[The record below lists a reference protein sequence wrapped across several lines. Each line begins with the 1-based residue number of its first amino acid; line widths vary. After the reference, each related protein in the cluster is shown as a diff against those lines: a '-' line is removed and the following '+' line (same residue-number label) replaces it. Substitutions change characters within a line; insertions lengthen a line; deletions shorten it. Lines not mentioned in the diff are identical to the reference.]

1 MAMPTRAMQQVPA
14 GAGQAGRA
22 LSQRETERY
31 AEAALVNAKREGLLL
46 AVRARWTAL
55 AVIAVMSV
63 VVNPYWDV
71 LYYEAMLLVF
81 ALIGWAQLKV
91 GRVGRSGTE
100 ILLIF
105 CDLAV
110 LTFIIVVPNPWRTI
124 EWPAPAALH
133 FNNFLYFFVLL
144 ASAPLAYS
152 WRTLVAMGVWASALW
167 CVGVFWL
174 WLQPVD
180 PALTER
186 LRAALG
192 GDERLLRVVDPN
204 SLYLQGRFQE
214 IVTLM
219 IVAAT
224 LAVAVRR
231 SHNLLLNHASVERER
246 TNLARY
252 FSPTVVQE
260 LSKND
265 EPLKQVRTQNVAVL
279 FVDIIGFTAFADGK
293 QPEEII
299 GTLREFHGL
308 MEHEVFQHGGTLD
321 KYLGDGLMATFG
333 TPFAGVSDAW
343 NALRCAQAMIA
354 TVAAFNHRREAR
366 GQPPIHAGFGLHY
379 GPVVLGDIGAH
390 RLEFAVIGSTVN
402 AASRLEALTRQLGCV
417 LVASDAL
424 VAKVRSEADDTEIE
438 RMRLVAHPAQV
449 VRGLEQPIGIWIRTA

>member
-1 MAMPTRAMQQVPA
+1 MAMPTRAINVASIAAKRPDRQ
-14 GAGQAGRA
+14 R
-22 LSQRETERY
+22 SQRETESY
-31 AEAALVNAKREGLLL
+31 AEAALANAKQEGLLL
-46 AVRARWTAL
+46 AIRARWVAL
-55 AVIAVMSV
+55 AVIAVTSV

-91 GRVGRSGTE
+91 GRVGRSRAE
-100 ILLIF
+100 LLLIF

-110 LTFIIVVPNPWRTI
+110 LTFIVVVPNPWRSVD
-124 EWPAPAALH
+124 WPAPAALH

-152 WRTLVAMGVWASALW
+152 WRTVVAMGVWASALW
-167 CVGVFWL
+167 CIGVFWI

-186 LRAALG
+186 LRVAVG
-192 GDERLLRVVDPN
+192 GDERLLRAIDPN
-204 SLYLQGRFQE
+204 SLYLPGRFQE
-214 IVTLM
+214 IVILM

-224 LAVAVRR
+224 LALSVRR
-231 SHNLLLNHASVERER
+231 SNNLLLSHASVERER

-279 FVDIIGFTAFADGK
+279 FVDIVGFTAFSDGK

-354 TVAAFNHRREAR
+354 TVAEFNRER
-366 GQPPIHAGFGLHY
+366 ERQGQPPIHAGFGLHY

-402 AASRLEALTRQLGCV
+402 AASRLESLTRQLGCV

-424 VAKVRSEADDTEIE
+424 IVQVRSEASGSDVEL
-438 RMRLVAHPAQV
+438 MRLVSQPAQPI
-449 VRGLEQPIGIWIRTA
+449 RGIEQPIGIWTQAA

>member
-354 TVAAFNHRREAR
+354 TVAAFNHQREAR

-390 RLEFAVIGSTVN
+390 RWS
-402 AASRLEALTRQLGCV
+402 SR
-417 LVASDAL
+417 
-424 VAKVRSEADDTEIE
+424 
-438 RMRLVAHPAQV
+438 
-449 VRGLEQPIGIWIRTA
+449 